1 MSFFL
6 TFGSKLVDKEG
17 YSMKLIRDF
26 LTNSDEFR
34 ELHQSL
40 RSGNVLLSGVT
51 PTLQGQLISALKETH
66 DKPLLIVVRN
76 EHDGRKLY
84 DSLVDISDVNISPFL
99 LDEFMTV
106 NVLSASSELR
116 FERLQTLKSLVE
128 NPVQIVIANIGA
140 IRRYLT
146 PKDALAKSEVLLST
160 GSIYDPAD
168 LLQKATQ
175 LGYKRV
181 STVVTVGEFSMRGG
195 IFDIFPKEVEHP
207 IRIEFFDDEVETIRS
222 FDIETQR
229 SIEKIDKAKITLL
242 YEFYFERSLAT
253 SFDQTV
259 QPLLDKHLSS
269 LSGES
274 KDVLLTEVNKDI
286 ARIQS
291 YSELDLMHKYLSLVY
306 EKPATLMDYLDDPL
320 VVWVAADKVAIQA
333 SATDDEVE
341 VWHASASA
349 RGEVL
354 AGFSMQADF
363 SFEIATQQLF
373 LSEHT
378 HRLETIHLSKVLNFV
393 SKGVEE
399 YHGNLDLFIGE
410 CAHLIARDKTVVV
423 VSDSSDLRNSVMNR
437 LTEAGVLVV
446 AVDTEKDV
454 FTPGSVNVV
463 RGSLEAGFELARQNF
478 VVYTDTEIR
487 QGTRKKK
494 SAYKGRVR
502 DGQRV
507 KDYNE
512 LQLGDFVVHLQ
523 HGIGRYVGARTIDM
537 LGVKRDVLTL
547 EYKRGDRVYVPIDKI
562 DLVQKY
568 VGSEGAVP
576 KLSRLGGKDWEAT
589 KRAVSKLVKDI
600 AKELIEV
607 YAKRK
612 YLPGFAFSKDTAMQ
626 REFED
631 ACPFV
636 ETVDQL
642 KTAAEIKADM
652 EKPHPMDRLLIGDVG
667 YGKTEVAMRAAMK
680 AVVNH
685 KQVIYVAPTTI
696 LARQQYENFKK
707 RFEHHAVEIRVLN
720 RHVSARDLGIIL
732 GEVARGKVDIL
743 IGTHRVLSKDV
754 KFKDLGLL
762 IVDEEQRFGVE
773 HKEAIKQLKTDVD
786 VLTLTA
792 TPIPR
797 TMQMSMI
804 GIRSLSMIETPP
816 ENRYPVQTYVLEA
829 HDSVVR
835 DAIERE
841 LARGGQV
848 FYLHNRV
855 SSLQS
860 HVKKIQKLVPDARI
874 GYAHGKMTREMLED
888 TMQDFEDRQ
897 FDVLVCT
904 TIIETGIDIP
914 NANTLIVGDAYR
926 LGLSQMYQLRG
937 RVGRS
942 DRIAYAYFLYPQNYV
957 LTENSEKRLQT
968 IREFT
973 ALGSGFKIAMRDLA
987 IRGAGDMLGTRQNGF
1002 LDTVGLDLYT
1012 KMLAEAIKVAEKG
1025 EGFEEASLTTTLD
1038 LTAEML
1044 AESARELDIGIGID
1058 RYIPD
1063 EYISDATLKIEMYKK
1078 MKALRD
1084 DVQYE
1089 ELKLE
1094 LEDRFGDVPEGVTNL
1109 VDLMYLKNLISPL
1122 VESSRVTKTTL
1133 EFTLKDDVSAT
1144 MDVKVLY
1151 GKAHAIG
1158 KFARVL
1164 FKDAKFVIVF
1174 DLPTSGAEAV
1184 PAAIRLFGGLSVE
1197 K

>member
-1 MSFFL
+1 
-6 TFGSKLVDKEG
+6 
-17 YSMKLIRDF
+17 MKLITDF
-26 LTNSDEFR
+26 ITSTEEFEQLR
-34 ELHQSL
+34 QSL
-40 RSGNVLLSGVT
+40 HSGNTLLSGVT
-51 PTLQGQLISALKETH
+51 PTLQGQLIAALKKAH
-66 DKPLLIVVRN
+66 DQPVLVITRN

-84 DSLVDISDVNISPFL
+84 DTLVEMSDPDEPAPISPFL
-99 LDEFMTV
+99 LDEFMTA

-116 FERLQTLKSLVE
+116 FERLQTLKSLTDQPNQV
-128 NPVQIVIANIGA
+128 VVANVGA
-140 IRRYLT
+140 VRRYLT
-146 PKDALAKSEVLLST
+146 PKTALDQAEITLEI
-160 GSIYDPAD
+160 GAIQEPAD
-168 LLQKATQ
+168 LIQKAVQ

-181 STVVTVGEFSMRGG
+181 STVITVGEFSVRGG
-195 IFDIFPKEVEHP
+195 IFDIFPKEAEHP
-207 IRIEFFDDEVETIRS
+207 IRIEFFDDEVDTIREFEVDS
-222 FDIETQR
+222 QR
-229 SIEKIDKAKITLL
+229 STRKIDQAAITLL
-242 YEFYFERSLAT
+242 YEFYFETSAAT
-253 SFDQTV
+253 NFTKTI
-259 QPLLDKHLSS
+259 QPLLDKHLSG

-274 KDVLLTEVNKDI
+274 KDVLQSEVNKDI
-286 ARIQS
+286 ARIKS
-291 YSELDLMHKYLSLVY
+291 YSDLDLMHKYLRLVY
-306 EKPATLMDYLDDPL
+306 DNPATILDYLDSPL
-320 VVWVAADKVAIQA
+320 IIWVDADKIALHA
-333 SATDDEVE
+333 EATDDEIE
-341 VWHASASA
+341 VWQRTATA

-354 AGFSMQADF
+354 AGFNMQADF
-363 SFEIATQQLF
+363 TFDLAKQQLF

-378 HRLETIHLSKVLNFV
+378 RRLADVRLAKMLNFL

-399 YHGNLDLFIGE
+399 YHGNLELFTAE
-410 CAHLIARDKTVVV
+410 CGNLIALGKTAVV
-423 VSDSSDLRNSVMNR
+423 VSDSADLRNSVMHR
-437 LTEAGVLVV
+437 LTEAGTPVV
-446 AVDTEKDV
+446 AVDTQKDA
-454 FTPGSVNVV
+454 FKKGIVNVAH
-463 RGSLEAGFELARQNF
+463 GAIEAGFELIDQGF
-478 VVYTDTEIR
+478 VVFTDAEIR
-487 QGTRKKK
+487 PGKRKRKA
-494 SAYKGRVR
+494 AYKGRVR
-502 DGQRV
+502 DGVRV
-507 KDYNE
+507 KDHNE

-523 HGIGRYVGARTIDM
+523 HGIARYVGVETIDM

-547 EYKRGDRVYVPIDKI
+547 EYKLGDRVYVPIDKI

-576 KLSRLGGKDWEAT
+576 KLSRLGGRDWEKT
-589 KRAVSKLVKDI
+589 KKAASAMVKDI
-600 AKELIEV
+600 ARELIEV

-626 REFED
+626 REFEE
-631 ACPFV
+631 AFEYV
-636 ETVDQL
+636 ETADQL

-652 EKPHPMDRLLIGDVG
+652 EKPNPMDRLLVGDVG

-680 AVVNH
+680 AVVDH
-685 KQVIYVAPTTI
+685 KQVVYVAPTTI
-696 LARQQYENFKK
+696 LVRQQYENFKK
-707 RFEHHAVEIRVLN
+707 RFADHAVEIRVLN
-720 RHVSARDLGIIL
+720 RHVSARDLELIL
-732 GEVARGKVDIL
+732 SEVALGKVDIL

-773 HKEAIKQLKTDVD
+773 HKEAIKKLKTDVD

-804 GIRSLSMIETPP
+804 GIRGMSMIETPP

-855 SSLQS
+855 SSLLS
-860 HVKKIQKLVPDARI
+860 HVRKIQKLVPDARI
-874 GYAHGKMTREMLED
+874 GYAHGQMSREALED

-904 TIIETGIDIP
+904 TIIETGIDFP

-942 DRIAYAYFLYPQNYV
+942 DRIAYAYFLYPRNYV

-1012 KMLAEAIKVAEKG
+1012 KMLAEAIRVAEAG
-1025 EGFEEASLTTTLD
+1025 VDFEEALLSVEDLTT
-1038 LTAEML
+1038 EML

-1063 EYISDATLKIEMYKK
+1063 AYIDDASLKIEMYKK

-1084 DVQYE
+1084 DAEYAALKE
-1089 ELKLE
+1089 EFA
-1094 LEDRFGDVPEGVTNL
+1094 DRFGEMPEGVENL
-1109 VDLMYLKNLISPL
+1109 VDLMYLKNLINPVTEQSK
-1122 VESSRVTKTTL
+1122 VTKTTL
-1133 EFTLKDDVSAT
+1133 EFVLKADISAE
-1144 MDVKVLY
+1144 MDVKALY
-1151 GKAHAIG
+1151 GRAHEIG
-1158 KFARVL
+1158 KFVRVL
-1164 FKDAKFVIVF
+1164 FKDAKFMVVF
-1174 DLPTSGAEAV
+1174 DLPASGGDAV
-1184 PAAIRLFGGLSVE
+1184 EAAIQLFGGMGE
-1197 K
+1197 G

>member
-1 MSFFL
+1 
-6 TFGSKLVDKEG
+6 
-17 YSMKLIRDF
+17 
-26 LTNSDEFR
+26 
-34 ELHQSL
+34 
-40 RSGNVLLSGVT
+40 
-51 PTLQGQLISALKETH
+51 
-66 DKPLLIVVRN
+66 
-76 EHDGRKLY
+76 
-84 DSLVDISDVNISPFL
+84 
-99 LDEFMTV
+99 
-106 NVLSASSELR
+106 
-116 FERLQTLKSLVE
+116 
-128 NPVQIVIANIGA
+128 
-140 IRRYLT
+140 
-146 PKDALAKSEVLLST
+146 
-160 GSIYDPAD
+160 
-168 LLQKATQ
+168 
-175 LGYKRV
+175 
-181 STVVTVGEFSMRGG
+181 
-195 IFDIFPKEVEHP
+195 
-207 IRIEFFDDEVETIRS
+207 
-222 FDIETQR
+222 
-229 SIEKIDKAKITLL
+229 
-242 YEFYFERSLAT
+242 
-253 SFDQTV
+253 
-259 QPLLDKHLSS
+259 
-269 LSGES
+269 
-274 KDVLLTEVNKDI
+274 
-286 ARIQS
+286 
-291 YSELDLMHKYLSLVY
+291 
-306 EKPATLMDYLDDPL
+306 
-320 VVWVAADKVAIQA
+320 
-333 SATDDEVE
+333 
-341 VWHASASA
+341 
-349 RGEVL
+349 
-354 AGFSMQADF
+354 MQADF
-363 SFEIATQQLF
+363 SFEIADCQLF

-378 HRLETIHLSKVLNFV
+378 RRLMSVGFSKRLNLV

-410 CAHLIARDKTVVV
+410 CENLIALDKTVVV
-423 VSDSSDLRNSVMNR
+423 VSDSADLRMSVMNR

-446 AVDTEKDV
+446 AVDRKKDV
-454 FTPGSVNVV
+454 FKAGVVNVV
-463 RGSLEAGFELARQNF
+463 RGELESGFELVNANF
-478 VVYTDTEIR
+478 VVYTDAEIR

-494 SAYKGRVR
+494 STYKGRVR

-507 KDYNE
+507 KDHNE
-512 LQLGDFVVHLQ
+512 LHLGDFVVHLQ
-523 HGIGRYVGARTIDM
+523 HGIGRYVGVETIDM

-568 VGSEGAVP
+568 VGSEGAIP
-576 KLSRLGGKDWEAT
+576 KLSRLGGKDWETT
-589 KRAVSKLVKDI
+589 KVAASKMIKDI

-612 YLPGFAFSKDTAMQ
+612 YLPGFAFSKDSGMQ

-636 ETVDQL
+636 ETTDQL
-642 KTAAEIKADM
+642 KTTAEIKADM

-680 AVVNH
+680 AVVDN

-707 RFEHHAVEIRVLN
+707 RFANHAVEIRQLT
-720 RHVSARDLGIIL
+720 RYVSDRDVGIIQ

-743 IGTHRVLSKDV
+743 IGTHRVLAKNIT
-754 KFKDLGLL
+754 FKDLGLL

-773 HKEAIKQLKTDVD
+773 HKEAIKQMKTDVD

-797 TMQMSMI
+797 TLQMSMV
-804 GIRSLSMIETPP
+804 GIRSMSLIETPP
-816 ENRYPVQTYVLEA
+816 VNRYPVQTYVLEA

-835 DAIERE
+835 DGIERE

-874 GYAHGKMTREMLED
+874 GYAHGKMTREQLED
-888 TMQDFEDRQ
+888 TMQDFEDRK

-1025 EGFEEASLTTTLD
+1025 EGFEDALMSPLD
-1038 LTAEML
+1038 LTSEML

-1063 EYISDATLKIEMYKK
+1063 EYIDDASLKIEMYKK
-1078 MKALRD
+1078 MKDLSNHA
-1084 DVQYE
+1084 QYE

-1094 LEDRFGDVPEGVTNL
+1094 FEDRFGDMPEGVENL
-1109 VDLMYLKNLISPL
+1109 VDLMYLKNLISPI
-1122 VESSRVTKTTL
+1122 VENSKVTKSTL
-1133 EFTLKDDVSAT
+1133 EFTLKGDVSASI
-1144 MDVKVLY
+1144 DVKVLY
-1151 GKAHAIG
+1151 GKANQIG
-1158 KFARVL
+1158 KFVRVL
-1164 FKDAKFVIVF
+1164 FKEAKFLIVF
-1174 DLPTSGAEAV
+1174 DLPTSGDEV
-1184 PAAIRLFGGLSVE
+1184 VGAAIKLFSTLALEVRE
-1197 K
+1197 